1 MYKRQILDPAFKGL
15 EETVPAMV
23 TALPLT
29 RFVYVSCNPK
39 TFARDAAKFIE
50 LGWRIERLAPVDL
63 FPGALHVE
71 TVAKF
76 VRDAQPR

>member
-1 MYKRQILDPAFKGL
+1 M
-15 EETVPAMV
+15 
-23 TALPLT
+23 
-29 RFVYVSCNPK
+29 
-39 TFARDAAKFIE
+39 E